1 VGKPSIDKVCSRCG
15 VVHFSVE
22 TETDGDL
29 VHFQLVVTKWPC
41 IEPGSVSER
50 PRLADMVATALASE
64 TAA

>member
-1 VGKPSIDKVCSRCG
+1 MAKGVNQVCARCG
-15 VVHFSVE
+15 VVHFRVE

-41 IEPGSVSER
+41 TAPVVIER
-50 PRLADMVATALASE
+50 PRLADLLEAALVSE

>member
-1 VGKPSIDKVCSRCG
+1 VAKAIDKVCSRCG

-22 TETDGDL
+22 TEADGDL

-41 IEPGSVSER
+41 TAPAVPER
-50 PRLADMVATALASE
+50 PRLADMVATALVSE